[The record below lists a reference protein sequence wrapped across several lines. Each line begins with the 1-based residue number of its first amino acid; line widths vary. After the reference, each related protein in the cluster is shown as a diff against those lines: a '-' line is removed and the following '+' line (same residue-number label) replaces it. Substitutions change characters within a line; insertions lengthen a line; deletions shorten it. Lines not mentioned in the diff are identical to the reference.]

1 MGGGSGK
8 RLVVVVGGWIERELT
23 VKRERE
29 RGRGGGERGDVC
41 RGEGD
46 IQFFFF
52 CGRERSTDLS

>member
-29 RGRGGGERGDVC
+29 RGRGGGGEREVMSVVV
-41 RGEGD
+41 RE
-46 IQFFFF
+46 IYNFFF
-52 CGRERSTDLS
+52 LW

>member
-29 RGRGGGERGDVC
+29 RGDVC